1 MKIYGDPVLNFCSQK
16 YIDESNIELIKTLD
30 LDIKDNWIRE
40 SCSITQTI
48 FDYMPD
54 AKFPPCVNFLG
65 NPLTDKVYV
74 LSFDLSNSLP
84 FLPKNSID
92 LALTNKIKKNN
103 GLPLTPL
110 QQIEL
115 AWIGVETSN
124 DFTIINNNQI
134 SGYFFKYLNKKQIT
148 QIHKLLLKLVE
159 LEYKNIYVP
168 HHSMLKKYVDRT
180 SNHPNRAIKIYPYS
194 SSIMKGYIKVIDPFT
209 TLANKF
215 LEKNECIWW
224 ENKWI

>member
-48 FDYMPD
+48 FDYMPNT
-54 AKFPPCVNFLG
+54 KFPPCVNFLG

-84 FLPKNSID
+84 FLPKNSIN

-124 DFTIINNNQI
+124 DVTIINNNQI

-168 HHSMLKKYVDRT
+168 HHSMLKKYVDRM

-194 SSIMKGYIKVIDPFT
+194 GNIMKGYTKVINPFN

-215 LEKNECIWW
+215 LSKSECIWW
-224 ENKWI
+224 KK